1 MTNLID
7 SFDRQIDYMRIS
19 VTDRCDLRCIYC
31 AASSFQNQTHENTLR
46 YEEIARVVEAAAT
59 LGVTKIRLTGGEPLV
74 RLHLDRLVSMI
85 VNIPG
90 IEEVSITT
98 NGTLLTKYAAELKAA
113 GLKRVNISLDS
124 LKPDK
129 FAYITGGGKLKEVL
143 HSIEVANNIGLVPV
157 KTNTVILKG
166 INDDEILDFAR
177 KTITDGWNVRFIEHM
192 PFAAA
197 KKQDNDLVSSQ
208 EIMDFI
214 RKQFGELQPHRPGVG
229 NGPAKYYKL
238 PNSNGTVGFIGAV
251 TECFCAECNRF
262 RLTSDGKLR
271 PCLLDDDEVDIREA
285 LRRGDSIE
293 ELAKIIQSAA
303 MVKRAQH
310 SLDTG
315 SKPSVRSMR
324 QIGG

>member
-1 MTNLID
+1 
-7 SFDRQIDYMRIS
+7 MRIS

-59 LGVTKIRLTGGEPLV
+59 LGVTKIRLTGGEPLA

-129 FAYITGGGKLKEVL
+129 FAYITGGDKLKEVL

-157 KTNTVILKG
+157 KINTVILKG

-192 PFAAA
+192 PFAGA
-197 KKQDNDLVSSQ
+197 KKQDNDLVSYQ
-208 EIMDFI
+208 EIMDII
-214 RKQFGELQPHRPGVG
+214 RKQFGELQPHRSHIG
-229 NGPAKYYKL
+229 NGPAKYFRL
-238 PNSNGTVGFIGAV
+238 PGANGTVGFIGAV

-285 LRRGDSIE
+285 LRRGATIE

-310 SLDTG
+310 HLDTG
-315 SKPSVRSMR
+315 SKPSARSMR

>member
-59 LGVTKIRLTGGEPLV
+59 LGVTKIRLTGGEPLA

-129 FAYITGGGKLKEVL
+129 FAYITGG
-143 HSIEVANNIGLVPV
+143 
-157 KTNTVILKG
+157 
-166 INDDEILDFAR
+166 D
-177 KTITDGWNVRFIEHM
+177 
-192 PFAAA
+192 
-197 KKQDNDLVSSQ
+197 
-208 EIMDFI
+208 
-214 RKQFGELQPHRPGVG
+214 
-229 NGPAKYYKL
+229 
-238 PNSNGTVGFIGAV
+238 
-251 TECFCAECNRF
+251 
-262 RLTSDGKLR
+262 
-271 PCLLDDDEVDIREA
+271 
-285 LRRGDSIE
+285 
-293 ELAKIIQSAA
+293 
-303 MVKRAQH
+303 
-310 SLDTG
+310 
-315 SKPSVRSMR
+315 
-324 QIGG
+324 

>member
-1 MTNLID
+1 
-7 SFDRQIDYMRIS
+7 MRIS

-31 AASSFQNQTHENTLR
+31 AATSFQNQTHENTLR
-46 YEEIARVVEAAAT
+46 YEEIARVVQAAAT

-74 RLHLDRLVSMI
+74 RLHLDRLVTMI

-157 KTNTVILKG
+157 KINTVILKG

-192 PFAAA
+192 PFAGA

-208 EIMDFI
+208 EIMDI
-214 RKQFGELQPHRPGVG
+214 ISKKFGALQPHHASIG
-229 NGPAKYYKL
+229 NGPAKYFKL
-238 PNSNGTVGFIGAV
+238 PGANGTLGFIGAV
-251 TECFCAECNRF
+251 TECFCAGCNRF

-285 LRRGDSIE
+285 LRRGASIE

-310 SLDTG
+310 HLDTG
-315 SKPSVRSMR
+315 SKPSTRSMR

>member
-31 AASSFQNQTHENTLR
+31 AASSFQNQSHENTLR

-59 LGVTKIRLTGGEPLV
+59 LGVTKIRLTGGEPLA
-74 RLHLDRLVSMI
+74 RLHLDRLVAMLVS
-85 VNIPG
+85 IPG
-90 IEEVSITT
+90 IEEISMTT
-98 NGTLLTKYAAELKAA
+98 NGTLLTKYAVELKAA

-129 FAYITGGGKLKEVL
+129 FAYITGSDKLNEVL
-143 HSIEVANNIGLVPV
+143 HSIDVANDIGLVPV
-157 KTNTVILKG
+157 KINTVILKG
-166 INDDEILDFAR
+166 INDDEITDFAR
-177 KTITDGWNVRFIEHM
+177 KTITDCWNVRFIEHM
-192 PFAAA
+192 PFAGA

-208 EIMDFI
+208 EIMDI
-214 RKQFGELQPHRPGVG
+214 ISKKYGELQPHHSHIG
-229 NGPAKYYKL
+229 NGPAKYFKL
-238 PNSNGTVGFIGAV
+238 PGANGTVGFIGAV
-251 TECFCAECNRF
+251 TECFCSECNRF

-285 LRRGDSIE
+285 IRRGASIE

-310 SLDTG
+310 HLDTG
-315 SKPSVRSMR
+315 SKPSTRSMR